1 LFRYSVFS
9 KREMQ
14 YNQTIK
20 GQQVR
25 VGNWFEELKLKEE
38 TGIRFYPDPQDKKS
52 TLLTRSRCIDH
63 TDQIL
68 PKDYA
73 TVTKTTLPDPRTHPG
88 FRKHDTVGPRQ
99 RMIEDTLK
107 KSIEDEIA
115 RKTTQD
121 FHDSR
126 KLTYLTTTK
135 ESFDKAGFQPT
146 LRTNDL
152 NVRIPTRNTNYSTDS
167 TITYYSH
174 AIKDPN
180 IPVSFPTTFVGSTV
194 NPFSKNCVF
203 SADIERDV
211 NARRTDT
218 HERPTPLPTLK
229 EYKALTSLSDRLM
242 KTAKR
247 ILTEQIG
254 REPEPG
260 ASLRYILS
268 VFHAAGPGPAFSPD
282 DVQALFTEYFDNFT
296 ITLTDR
302 TALLSAYDFYGEQ
315 KIVLSEFAMFL
326 KRTPS
331 PRRLE
336 LLDLFYG
343 MLDPDG
349 QGVLYCEHVRERIQS
364 YYNQKR
370 TYYAQLF
377 IDYMFQV
384 ASQNGL
390 ALPELSRH
398 QFLDY
403 YVDVSSETTDDDAF
417 EKFLQESWGFLNDQ

>member
-1 LFRYSVFS
+1 
-9 KREMQ
+9 MQ

-52 TLLTRSRCIDH
+52 TLVTRSRCIDH
-63 TDQIL
+63 TDQTF
-68 PKDYA
+68 PKDY
-73 TVTKTTLPDPRTHPG
+73 TTTSKTTLPDPRTHPG
-88 FRKHDTVGPRQ
+88 FGKRETVGPRQ
-99 RMIEDTLK
+99 RMMENTLK
-107 KSIEDEIA
+107 KTIEDEIA

-126 KLTYLTTTK
+126 KLTYLTTAK
-135 ESFDKAGFQPT
+135 ETYEKPGFQPR

-152 NVRIPTRNTNYSTDS
+152 NVRIPTRNTNYSTD
-167 TITYYSH
+167 TTVTYYSH
-174 AIKDPN
+174 AIKDPSV
-180 IPVSFPTTFVGSTV
+180 PVSFPTTFVGSKT

-203 SADIERDV
+203 SADIEKDV
-211 NARRTDT
+211 NARRTET
-218 HERPTPLPTLK
+218 NERPTPLPTLK
-229 EYKALTSLSDRLM
+229 EYKLLAALSERLLS
-242 KTAKR
+242 TAKQ
-247 ILTEQIG
+247 ILTNQIG

-268 VFHAAGPGPAFSPD
+268 VLYAAGAPSLTPD
-282 DVQALFTEYFDNFT
+282 DVQILFTEYLDNL
-296 ITLTDR
+296 TLSVADR
-302 TALLSAYDFYGEQ
+302 AALLSAYDMYGEQ
-315 KIVLSEFAMFL
+315 KIVLSEFAMLL

-364 YYNQKR
+364 YPNQKR

-377 IDYMFQV
+377 IDFMFQV
-384 ASQNGL
+384 SSQNGL
-390 ALPELSRH
+390 ALPEFSRH
-398 QFLDY
+398 QFIDY
-403 YVDVSSETTDDDAF
+403 YVDVSSETTDEDGF
-417 EKFLQESWGFLNDQ
+417 EKFLQESWGFLSDQ